1 MAKSVTRPFGVRDKV
16 GYLFGDF
23 GCNLSFQLLSGY
35 LMLYVTQ
42 GMGLT
47 TGHWAIIVLV
57 AKIFDAI
64 NDPII
69 GALVDSRKP
78 GKNGKYRP
86 WIFWGSF
93 AIAITTMLLFIDFSS
108 FPYWGRFAYCLI
120 MYCLWSIAYTAAN
133 VPYGSLNAAL
143 TDDPGQ
149 RASLSSL
156 RSIGAGIAV
165 MPLTVLIPMI
175 GYGEKVPGPDGN
187 MIQLIKPEVFFGIAA
202 VCGIVGILGF
212 MLTVFLTKERQVVA
226 PSTHKINYFRTLK
239 NFVKNRAALGISL
252 ASFAQLVFVMSYSTV
267 IPLVCQF
274 YFGDGQKSGVL
285 SLIMMLPMMVV
296 IPFMG
301 KLTKKFGKREISLW
315 PNLVCIVVL
324 LILLVIPLP
333 AEPWAMW
340 VYAGFF
346 GVTMLVSGPFMLGN
360 WSMVADC
367 VDAQEI
373 QTGTREEASVYATY
387 SLARKM
393 AQGVG
398 AAFVALC
405 LGWVGYNAEAP
416 SSTTSAAAAGI
427 MKLSIILPLIGY
439 ALIFVSLF
447 FLYNLSK
454 AKVEENGA
462 LLRAKRA
469 AEAGEGG
476 VSGEIVADEVAVDV
490 PAADDAAV
498 EGAVAEEGGIEPAG
512 EAPVKEDGEDS
523 AE

>member
-1 MAKSVTRPFGVRDKV
+1 MEKKQTRPFGARDKV

-23 GCNLSFQLLSGY
+23 GCNMSFQLLSGY

-42 GMGLT
+42 GMGLS
-47 TGHWAIIVLV
+47 TGDWAIIVLL

-64 NDPII
+64 NDPVI

-93 AIAITTMLLFIDFSS
+93 AIAITTMLLFIDFSGL
-108 FPYWGRFAYCLI
+108 PYGARFAYCLI

-143 TDDPGQ
+143 TDDPAQ

-165 MPLTVLIPMI
+165 MPMTVLIPMI
-175 GYGEKVPGPDGN
+175 GFGEKGADG
-187 MIQLIKPEVFFGIAA
+187 IAPIKSEVFFWVALVAGVIS
-202 VCGIVGILGF
+202 ILGF
-212 MLTVFLTKERQVVA
+212 MLTVFLTTERQVVA
-226 PSTHKINYFRTLK
+226 PSTQKINYFRTLK
-239 NFVKNRAALGISL
+239 NFIKNRAALGISL
-252 ASFAQLVFVMSYSTV
+252 ASFSQLVFVMSYQTLL
-267 IPLVCQF
+267 PLVCQL
-274 YFGDGQKSGVL
+274 YFGDVNNAGTASI
-285 SLIMMLPMMVV
+285 IMMVPMMAV

-315 PNLVCIVVL
+315 PNLVCVAVL
-324 LILLVIPLP
+324 VAMLFIPIP

-340 VYAGFF
+340 VYAGLL
-346 GVTMLVSGPFMLGN
+346 GTTMLVSGPFMLGN

-398 AAFVALC
+398 AAFVSLC
-405 LGWVGYNAEAP
+405 LGWVGYNADALSP
-416 SSTTSAAAAGI
+416 TMGPGI
-427 MKLSIILPLIGY
+427 FKLSIILPLIGY
-439 ALIFVSLF
+439 VLIFLCLF
-447 FLYNLSK
+447 FLYDLSK
-454 AKVEENGA
+454 KKVEENGA
-462 LLRAKRA
+462 FLRAKRA
-469 AEAGEGG
+469 MQVEAIPDEVVVEEDAEMIVVEE
-476 VSGEIVADEVAVDV
+476 VTPGEIEQ
-490 PAADDAAV
+490 
-498 EGAVAEEGGIEPAG
+498 
-512 EAPVKEDGEDS
+512 
-523 AE
+523 